1 MLGMMQIMIWLLCV
15 YLVFKGVEIF
25 QIAFTSSREDGARK
39 KGMTLGAVMIG
50 VAIVAALGFFVL
62 EESMAAQ
69 VSDSQKNIP
78 GLNLNR

>member
-25 QIAFTSSREDGARK
+25 QIGLTSARTDGARK
-39 KGMTLGAVMIG
+39 IGITLGAVMIG
-50 VAIVAALGFFVL
+50 AAIVASIAFFVL

-69 VSDSQKNIP
+69 VSESQRNIP